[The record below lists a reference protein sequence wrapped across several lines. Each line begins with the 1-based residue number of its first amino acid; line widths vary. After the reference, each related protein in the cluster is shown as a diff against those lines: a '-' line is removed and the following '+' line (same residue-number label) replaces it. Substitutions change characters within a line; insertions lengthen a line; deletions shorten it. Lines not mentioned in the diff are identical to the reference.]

1 VGLQRRD
8 GEPGQ
13 PRREARTMSAGPR
26 DSSTGGY
33 LVPTTPLPLD
43 DEILHRRISNLIAG
57 ITGLPGNLVR
67 PRWQPNPP
75 QIPAPE
81 TNWVAVGVVTYPSS
95 HGTPVRRHISDGDG
109 YDVLDDPEL
118 IRLLASFYGPNCGAY
133 ARLCRH
139 ALWVEQN
146 WEQLAPLGTQPFRR
160 RRHRGGRGR
169 LERDLV
175 SAGRSA
181 DHLGPGP
188 HANLHDPEYSP
199 GRWRCSRPV
208 CQWRRG

>member
-1 VGLQRRD
+1 
-8 GEPGQ
+8 
-13 PRREARTMSAGPR
+13 MSAGPR

-146 WEQLAPLGTQPFRR
+146 WEQLAPLGLSLSDAGDIAVVGEDLNETWYRR
-160 RRHRGGRGR
+160 A
-169 LERDLV
+169 DLPITLAQDLTRTYMILNILRADGVVHAQYASGDGVDVKFDTNNV
-175 SAGRSA
+175 SEEAS
-181 DHLGPGP
+181 
-188 HANLHDPEYSP
+188 
-199 GRWRCSRPV
+199 
-208 CQWRRG
+208 